1 MADLGNQFI
10 NQSYQDLLQITSS
23 NQIQTGDGTN
33 VDNLAIYKNTTTPHT
48 LTIGTDSNNNNL
60 FAYPTTSSV
69 MIGGTNALLD
79 LYNPTTNISA
89 DELIGSIRF
98 RSNDTTQYGITKAQ
112 ISAHATDT
120 SPDGYLVFSTQ
131 QNPTGLAERMRI
143 TNTGLVGIG
152 TTTPL
157 AELHISG
164 ASADKLLQAS
174 SPTNQNILF
183 VSGSGNIGIGT
194 NLPASQLHITGANA
208 IFTLSPIHPLPLA
221 NVPSASFATSGSNAD
236 LKPYF
241 WNGSSWNA
249 LF

>member
-1 MADLGNQFI
+1 
-10 NQSYQDLLQITSS
+10 
-23 NQIQTGDGTN
+23 
-33 VDNLAIYKNTTTPHT
+33 
-48 LTIGTDSNNNNL
+48 
-60 FAYPTTSSV
+60 
-69 MIGGTNALLD
+69 
-79 LYNPTTNISA
+79 
-89 DELIGSIRF
+89 
-98 RSNDTTQYGITKAQ
+98 
-112 ISAHATDT
+112 
-120 SPDGYLVFSTQ
+120 
-131 QNPTGLAERMRI
+131 MRI

-152 TTTPL
+152 TTIPL